1 MAILIAGEIAMSP
14 NPVAALF
21 SYPLCMGLTL
31 AATLALTA
39 CSTSGNTTSTSSSAP
54 ATVSGQSKG
63 VQSIARLES
72 TKGSQVT
79 GTLQFFPLA
88 EGGIRVQGRVEGLAP
103 NTEHGFHIHEKGDC
117 SSGDGLS
124 AGGHFNPAQQ
134 AHGKFGDSK
143 PHHLGDL
150 PSLDAD
156 PQGVATIDFV
166 SKNLA
171 LNRPHNGILGRSL
184 IVHNDPDDYT
194 TQPTG
199 NSGARL
205 ACAVIERGA

>member
-1 MAILIAGEIAMSP
+1 MFP
-14 NPVAALF
+14 NRVAALC
-21 SYPLCMGLTL
+21 SRPVWTGLTL
-31 AATLALTA
+31 AATLVLTA
-39 CSTSGNTTSTSSSAP
+39 CSTASNTAAPTSTASLAEP
-54 ATVSGQSKG
+54 AAARSKG
-63 VQSIARLES
+63 VQSIARLAS

-103 NTEHGFHIHEKGDC
+103 NSEHGFHIHEKGDC

-143 PHHLGDL
+143 AHHLGDL

-156 PQGVATIDFV
+156 TQGVAIIDFV
-166 SKNLA
+166 SKNLT
-171 LNRPHNGILGRSL
+171 LDRGNNGILGRSL

>member
-1 MAILIAGEIAMSP
+1 MSP
-14 NPVAALF
+14 NRVASLF
-21 SYPLCMGLTL
+21 SHPAWAAGLTIVASL
-31 AATLALTA
+31 AMTA
-39 CSTSGNTTSTSSSAP
+39 CSTSINTAAPSSSEAAP
-54 ATVSGQSKG
+54 AASPGKG
-63 VQSIARLES
+63 VQSIARLEA

-79 GTLQFFPLA
+79 GTVQFFPQPD
-88 EGGIRVQGRVEGLAP
+88 GSVRVRGRVEALAP
-103 NTEHGFHIHEKGDC
+103 NTEHGFHVHEKGDC

-124 AGGHFNPAQQ
+124 AGGHFNPGQQ

-143 PHHLGDL
+143 AHHTGDL

-156 PQGVATIDFV
+156 TQGVAVVDFV
-166 SKNLA
+166 SKELK
-171 LNRPHNGILGRSL
+171 LDRGSNGILGRSL

>member
-1 MAILIAGEIAMSP
+1 MLASR
-14 NPVAALF
+14 VATLF
-21 SYPLCMGLTL
+21 SSPVVTGLSL
-31 AATLALTA
+31 AAVLLVTA
-39 CSTSGNTTSTSSSAP
+39 CSSTNTAAPSAAETAASTAGAGKS
-54 ATVSGQSKG
+54 
-63 VQSIARLES
+63 VQSIARLEA
-72 TKGSQVT
+72 TKGSSVS
-79 GTLQFFPLA
+79 GTVQFSPLT
-88 EGGIRVQGRVEGLAP
+88 EGGVRIQGRVEGLAP

-124 AGGHFNPAQQ
+124 AGGHFNPTQR
-134 AHGKFGDSK
+134 AHGKFNASQ

-156 PQGVATIDFV
+156 PQGVAIIDFV
-166 SKNLA
+166 SKDLA
-171 LNRPHNGILGRSL
+171 LNRGANGILGRSL
-184 IVHNDPDDYT
+184 IVHNDPDDFT

>member
-1 MAILIAGEIAMSP
+1 MQTLLYMGVLVADLVGELPAGGRFQE
-14 NPVAALF
+14 L
-21 SYPLCMGLTL
+21 
-31 AATLALTA
+31 
-39 CSTSGNTTSTSSSAP
+39 P
-54 ATVSGQSKG
+54 ATV
-63 VQSIARLES
+63 IAD
-72 TKGSQVT
+72 G
-79 GTLQFFPLA
+79 GLQFFPLA

-103 NTEHGFHIHEKGDC
+103 NSEHGFHIHEKGDC

-134 AHGKFGDSK
+134 AHGKFNDSK
-143 PHHLGDL
+143 AHHAGDL

-166 SKNLA
+166 SKELT
-171 LNRPHNGILGRSL
+171 LDRGSNGILGRGL

>member
-1 MAILIAGEIAMSP
+1 MLL
-14 NPVAALF
+14 V
-21 SYPLCMGLTL
+21 
-31 AATLALTA
+31 TA
-39 CSTSGNTTSTSSSAP
+39 CSSTNTAAPSAAETAASTAGAGKS
-54 ATVSGQSKG
+54 
-63 VQSIARLES
+63 VQSIARLEA
-72 TKGSQVT
+72 TKGSSVS
-79 GTLQFFPLA
+79 GTVQFFPLT
-88 EGGIRVQGRVEGLAP
+88 EGGVRIQGRVEGLAP

-124 AGGHFNPAQQ
+124 AGGHFNPTQQ
-134 AHGKFGDSK
+134 AHGKFNASQ

-156 PQGVATIDFV
+156 PQGVAIIDFV
-166 SKNLA
+166 SKDLA
-171 LNRPHNGILGRSL
+171 LNRGANGILGRSL
-184 IVHNDPDDYT
+184 IVHNDPDDFT

>member
-1 MAILIAGEIAMSP
+1 MLP
-14 NPVAALF
+14 NRVAALF
-21 SYPLCMGLTL
+21 SRPAWTGLAL
-31 AATLALTA
+31 AASLAVTA
-39 CSTSGNTTSTSSSAP
+39 CSTTSNTAAPSSSETAP
-54 ATVSGQSKG
+54 TATPSKG
-63 VQSIARLES
+63 VQSIARLEA

-79 GTLQFFPLA
+79 GTVQFFPQPD
-88 EGGIRVQGRVEGLAP
+88 GSVRVQGRVEGLAP
-103 NTEHGFHIHEKGDC
+103 NSEHGFHVHEKGDC

-124 AGGHFNPAQQ
+124 AGGHFNPGQQ

-143 PHHLGDL
+143 AHHIGDL

-156 PQGVATIDFV
+156 TQGVAAIDFV
-166 SKNLA
+166 SKELK
-171 LNRPHNGILGRSL
+171 LDRGSNGILGRSL

>member
-1 MAILIAGEIAMSP
+1 MSP
-14 NPVAALF
+14 NRVASLF
-21 SYPLCMGLTL
+21 SRPAWAGLTIVASL
-31 AATLALTA
+31 AMTA
-39 CSTSGNTTSTSSSAP
+39 CSTTSNTAVPSPSSSEAAP
-54 ATVSGQSKG
+54 AASPGKG
-63 VQSIARLES
+63 VQSIARLEA

-79 GTLQFFPLA
+79 GTVQFFPQA
-88 EGGIRVQGRVEGLAP
+88 DGSVRVKGRVEGLAP
-103 NTEHGFHIHEKGDC
+103 NTEHGFHVHEKGDC

-124 AGGHFNPAQQ
+124 AGGHFNPGQQ
-134 AHGKFGDSK
+134 AHGKFNDSK
-143 PHHLGDL
+143 ANHIGDL

-156 PQGVATIDFV
+156 TQGVAVVDFV
-166 SKNLA
+166 SKELK
-171 LNRPHNGILGRSL
+171 LDRGSNGVLGRSL

>member
-1 MAILIAGEIAMSP
+1 MFP
-14 NPVAALF
+14 NRVAALC
-21 SYPLCMGLTL
+21 SRPVWTGLTL
-31 AATLALTA
+31 AATLVLTA
-39 CSTSGNTTSTSSSAP
+39 CSTASNTAAPTSTASSAEP
-54 ATVSGQSKG
+54 AAARSKG
-63 VQSIARLES
+63 VQSIARLAS

-103 NTEHGFHIHEKGDC
+103 NSEHGFHIHEKGDC

-143 PHHLGDL
+143 AHHLGDL

-156 PQGVATIDFV
+156 TQGVATIDFV
-166 SKNLA
+166 SKNLT
-171 LNRPHNGILGRSL
+171 LDRGSNGILGRSL

>member
-1 MAILIAGEIAMSP
+1 MLASHVATLFSR
-14 NPVAALF
+14 PVTTGLSLTAAL
-21 SYPLCMGLTL
+21 LV
-31 AATLALTA
+31 TA
-39 CSTSGNTTSTSSSAP
+39 CSSTNTAAPSAAP
-54 ATVSGQSKG
+54 AESTAASTAGAGKS
-63 VQSIARLES
+63 VQSIARLEA
-72 TKGSQVT
+72 TKGSSVS
-79 GTLQFFPLA
+79 GTVQFIPLA
-88 EGGIRVQGRVEGLAP
+88 EGGVRIQGRVEGLAP

-124 AGGHFNPAQQ
+124 AGGHFNPTQQ
-134 AHGKFGDSK
+134 AHGKFNTSQ

-150 PSLDAD
+150 PSLDAN

-166 SKNLA
+166 SKDLV
-171 LNRPHNGILGRSL
+171 LNRGTNGILGRSL
-184 IVHNDPDDYT
+184 IVHNDPDDFT

>member
-1 MAILIAGEIAMSP
+1 MLASRVATLFSRPVVTGLS
-14 NPVAALF
+14 VAAVL
-21 SYPLCMGLTL
+21 LV
-31 AATLALTA
+31 TA
-39 CSTSGNTTSTSSSAP
+39 CSSTNTAAPSVAETAASTAGAGKS
-54 ATVSGQSKG
+54 
-63 VQSIARLES
+63 VQSIARLEA
-72 TKGSQVT
+72 TKGSSVS
-79 GTLQFFPLA
+79 GTVQFFPLT
-88 EGGIRVQGRVEGLAP
+88 EGGVRIQGRVEGLAP

-124 AGGHFNPAQQ
+124 AGGHFNPTQR
-134 AHGKFGDSK
+134 AHGKFNASQ

-156 PQGVATIDFV
+156 PQGVAIIDFV
-166 SKNLA
+166 SKDLA
-171 LNRPHNGILGRSL
+171 LNRGANGILGRSL
-184 IVHNDPDDYT
+184 IVHNDPDDFT

>member
-1 MAILIAGEIAMSP
+1 MFP
-14 NPVAALF
+14 NRVAALF
-21 SYPLCMGLTL
+21 SHPVCMGLTL

-39 CSTSGNTTSTSSSAP
+39 CSTASNTAALTSAASSASP
-54 ATVSGQSKG
+54 AASSSKG
-63 VQSIARLES
+63 VQSIARLAS

-88 EGGIRVQGRVEGLAP
+88 EGGVRVQGRVEGLAP
-103 NTEHGFHIHEKGDC
+103 NSEHGFHIHEKGDC

-124 AGGHFNPAQQ
+124 AGGHFKPGQR

-143 PHHLGDL
+143 AHHLGDL

-156 PQGVATIDFV
+156 TQGSATIDFV
-166 SKNLA
+166 SKDFTLD
-171 LNRPHNGILGRSL
+171 RGSNGILGRSL

-205 ACAVIERGA
+205 ACGVIERGA

>member
-1 MAILIAGEIAMSP
+1 MFP
-14 NPVAALF
+14 NRVAALF
-21 SYPLCMGLTL
+21 SRPAWAGLTL
-31 AATLALTA
+31 AASLVMTA
-39 CSTSGNTTSTSSSAP
+39 CSTTSNTAAPSSSETTP
-54 ATVSGQSKG
+54 AAALSKG
-63 VQSIARLES
+63 VQSIARLEA

-79 GTLQFFPLA
+79 GTVQFFPQPD
-88 EGGIRVQGRVEGLAP
+88 GSVRVQGRVEGLAP
-103 NTEHGFHIHEKGDC
+103 NSEHGFHVHEKGDC

-134 AHGKFGDSK
+134 AHGKFNDSK
-143 PHHLGDL
+143 AHHAGDL
-150 PSLDAD
+150 PSLDTD

-166 SKNLA
+166 SKELK
-171 LNRPHNGILGRSL
+171 LDRSGNGILGRSL

>member
-1 MAILIAGEIAMSP
+1 MPERR
-14 NPVAALF
+14 VAALF
-21 SYPLCMGLTL
+21 SRPVTQGLSLAAVL

-39 CSTSGNTTSTSSSAP
+39 CSTTNGNGTAPSSTEADKAAATSAP
-54 ATVSGQSKG
+54 SKG
-63 VQSIARLES
+63 VQSIARLQA
-72 TKGSQVT
+72 TKGSNVT
-79 GTLQFFPLA
+79 GTVQFFPLA
-88 EGGIRVQGRVEGLAP
+88 DGGVRIQGRVEGLAP
-103 NTEHGFHIHEKGDC
+103 NSEHGFHIHEKGDC

-124 AGGHFNPAQQ
+124 AGGHFNPTQQ
-134 AHGKFGDSK
+134 QHGKSDASL

-150 PSLDAD
+150 PSLDANA
-156 PQGVATIDFV
+156 QGVATFDFV
-166 SKNLA
+166 RKDIA
-171 LNRPHNGILGRSL
+171 LNRGSNGILGRGL

>member
-1 MAILIAGEIAMSP
+1 MLASRVAPLFFR
-14 NPVAALF
+14 PVVT
-21 SYPLCMGLTL
+21 GLSL
-31 AATLALTA
+31 AAVLLVTA
-39 CSTSGNTTSTSSSAP
+39 CSSTNTAAPSAAETAASTAGAGKS
-54 ATVSGQSKG
+54 
-63 VQSIARLES
+63 VQSIARLEA
-72 TKGSQVT
+72 TKGSSVS
-79 GTLQFFPLA
+79 GTVQFFPLT
-88 EGGIRVQGRVEGLAP
+88 EGGVRIQGRVEGLAP

-124 AGGHFNPAQQ
+124 AGGHFNPTKQ
-134 AHGKFGDSK
+134 AHGKFNASQ

-166 SKNLA
+166 SKDLA
-171 LNRPHNGILGRSL
+171 LNRGANGILGRSL
-184 IVHNDPDDYT
+184 IVHNDPDDFT